1 MPPSIRVTTLRIA
14 SAGAALA
21 ILIGLAG
28 TGGAVAAKLI
38 TSADIKD
45 GTIQTRDVSAPALSS
60 FQSLQGY
67 EIVRNEVAVAAD
79 ADASLV
85 GTCPGDKRAL
95 SVSGFFDHSNV
106 AVVAI
111 PLSDGTG
118 GLLLGHNDGAADTL
132 NIRVVC
138 ATTS

>member
-1 MPPSIRVTTLRIA
+1 MTRPTRRTALRIA
-14 SAGAALA
+14 ATGGAIAV
-21 ILIGLAG
+21 LIGLAG
-28 TGGAVAAKLI
+28 AGGAVAAKLI

-45 GTIQTRDVSAPALSS
+45 GTIQTRDISPAALSS

-79 ADASLV
+79 TDASLV
-85 GTCPGDKRAL
+85 GTCPGSKRAL

-118 GLLLGHNDGAADTL
+118 GLLLGHNSGAADTL